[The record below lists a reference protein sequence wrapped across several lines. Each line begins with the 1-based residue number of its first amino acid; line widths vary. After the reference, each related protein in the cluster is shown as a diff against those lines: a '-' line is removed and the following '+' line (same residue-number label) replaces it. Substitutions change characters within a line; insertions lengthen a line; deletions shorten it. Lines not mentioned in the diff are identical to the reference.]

1 MPRAPRPVQ
10 CRSWLFTLNNYSEDE
25 YRSIQSWCTNECDY
39 AVIGKEVGEEGTP
52 HLQGYF
58 RKKVKC
64 RLSSLKD
71 SLSGRAH
78 FEAARGSQAT
88 TVRIVQRME
97 TSGKP
102 VRVPTPEDE
111 RIETSSQS
119 SGSPL
124 SRIVAPMS
132 SAAQT
137 LAASL
142 SPDIRCYETV
152 WDLPRL
158 SIDPTSPSSGSGENL
173 VLESQDWPTNDF
185 LEHILKSPERS
196 GGLDTCWSQMSS

>member
-1 MPRAPRPVQ
+1 MSTAPSKIGVPM
-10 CRSWLFTLNNYSEDE
+10 S
-25 YRSIQSWCTNECDY
+25 
-39 AVIGKEVGEEGTP
+39 VIT
-52 HLQGYF
+52 
-58 RKKVKC
+58 
-64 RLSSLKD
+64 LSSVRKLEKRVRRICKD
-71 SLSGRAH
+71 ISVRRSSVDYHRSRIAFQEELISKLL
-78 FEAARGSQAT
+78 EDLQAT

-137 LAASL
+137 LAASR

-152 WDLPRL
+152 WELPSQLIDL
-158 SIDPTSPSSGSGENL
+158 TSTSSGSGENL
-173 VLESQDWPTNDF
+173 ELESLDWPTNDF

-196 GGLDTCWSQMSS
+196 GGLDTCWSQMSL